1 MSQLKGDN
9 LAFPARFISWRDY
22 RGAFGDTGRP
32 LDTMADVKLTNYE
45 LARFERLE
53 AEKALAAALIE
64 TEQLRKKLK
73 KIKRIIRGPKFQTEK
88 SPD

>member
-9 LAFPARFISWRDY
+9 LAFPARFVSWRDY

-45 LARFERLE
+45 VARFERLE
-53 AEKALAAALIE
+53 AEKSLAAALIE

-73 KIKRIIRGPKFQTEK
+73 KIKRILRGPKAEAEK
-88 SPD
+88 SPG

>member
-9 LAFPARFISWRDY
+9 LAFPARFVSWRNY
-22 RGAFGDTGRP
+22 RGAFGNTGRP

-45 LARFERLE
+45 VARFERLE

-73 KIKRIIRGPKFQTEK
+73 KIKRVLRGPKVQTEK

>member
-9 LAFPARFISWRDY
+9 LAFPARVLSWRDY
-22 RGAFGDTGRP
+22 RAAFGATGRDLP
-32 LDTMADVKLTNYE
+32 DMADVKLTNYE
-45 LARFERLE
+45 VARFERLE

-73 KIKRIIRGPKFQTEK
+73 KIKRILRGPKVQTEK